1 MPLVSEKIKD
11 LENRREAEKK
21 GGGEKRIEQ
30 QISSGKMFA
39 RDRLNYLFDE
49 STFVET
55 DMFVRHRCTNFGQDK
70 KEIIGEGVVT
80 GYGKVAGRTVFA
92 YAQDFTSQ
100 AGTLGEMHAKKICK
114 VMDMALKVGAPFIG
128 FNDSGGARI
137 QEGVDALAG
146 YGEIFFR
153 NSAASGVIPQISAIM
168 GPCAGGAVYSPAM
181 TDFIFM
187 VKKSS
192 YMFITGPKVIEQVTG
207 EIIGSEELGGAM
219 VHNEISGNAHFA
231 SDSDQH
237 CIDQIKV
244 LLSFLP
250 QNNVEDPPRAQTND
264 SSDRMALELD
274 TLIPDDLRQSYNIL
288 DVIKG
293 IVDDGV
299 YFEPHQ
305 YFAGNLITAF
315 ARLNGD
321 PIGII
326 ANQPMVKSGCLDV
339 DSADKATRFIR
350 FCDAFN
356 IPLLTIA
363 DVPGYLPGIDQ
374 EHAGIIRHGAKL
386 LWCYSEATVPKMTLV
401 TRKDYGGAYLA
412 MCSSH
417 LGADFVAAWP
427 TAEIAVMGAEGAAK
441 IIHGREIGAAEDSKA
456 KETEKIKEYRDLFY
470 TPYMAAERGYID
482 TVIKPS
488 ESRKVLIQALDML
501 RTKREVRPPKKHG
514 NIPV

>member
-1 MPLVSEKIKD
+1 MPSVSEKIKD
-11 LENRREAEKK
+11 LEKRIEAEKL
-21 GGGEKRIEQ
+21 GGGEARIAKQ
-30 QISSGKMFA
+30 HKSGKLFA
-39 RDRLNYLFDE
+39 RERLALLFDE
-49 STFVET
+49 GSFVET
-55 DMFVRHRCTNFGQDK
+55 DMFVRHRSTNFGMQSR
-70 KEIIGEGVVT
+70 EIIDEGVVT
-80 GYGKVAGRTVFA
+80 GYGKVSGRIVFA

-114 VMDMALKVGAPFIG
+114 IMDTAMKVGAPLIG

-181 TDFIFM
+181 TDFILM
-187 VKKSS
+187 VKNSS
-192 YMFITGPKVIEQVTG
+192 YMFITGPKVIQSVTG
-207 EIIGSEELGGAM
+207 EKISPEALGGAM
-219 VHNEISGNAHFA
+219 VHNQVSGNAHFA
-231 SDSDQH
+231 AESDEE
-237 CIDQIKV
+237 CIEQIKI

-250 QNNVEDPPRAQTND
+250 QNNVENPPFTPTSDPA
-264 SSDRMALELD
+264 DRPAPELD
-274 TLIPDDLRQSYNIL
+274 SIIPDDIRTSYDMV
-288 DVIKG
+288 DVIRS
-293 IVDDGV
+293 IVDDG
-299 YFEPHQ
+299 YFFEPHSM
-305 YFAGNLITAF
+305 FAGNILTCF
-315 ARLNGD
+315 ARLSGH

-326 ANQPMVKSGCLDV
+326 ANQPMVKSGCLDT

-356 IPLLTIA
+356 IPMLTIA
-363 DVPGYLPGIDQ
+363 DVPGYLPGVDQ

-412 MCSSH
+412 MCSRQ
-417 LGADFVAAWP
+417 LGSDFVVAWP
-427 TAEIAVMGAEGAAK
+427 TAEIAVMGAEGAAQ
-441 IIHGREIGAAEDSKA
+441 IIHAKDIRAAEDPKA
-456 KETEKIKEYRDLFY
+456 EAAKKIEEYRDLFY
-470 TPYMAAERGYID
+470 TPYIAASRGYVD
-482 TVIKPS
+482 VVIKPS
-488 ESRKVLIQALDML
+488 ETRKVLIQGLEML